1 MKVFIGF
8 KIHSHRYLH
17 SLVCENIEIKV
28 PDDSTKFWKRFNRT
42 GASHVMLHTSR
53 MLRAGL

>member
-8 KIHSHRYLH
+8 EIHSHRYLH
-17 SLVCENIEIKV
+17 SLVFESIEIKV
-28 PDDSTKFWKRFNRT
+28 PDDSTKFWERFNRT
-42 GASHVMLHTSR
+42 GASYVILHTYC